1 MPASRTDRKPAPYR
15 AAGALA
21 VVLAVVLALGV
32 SACASD
38 DVSNR
43 YSFGPFDI
51 APSQE
56 IVGTCVQISLHN
68 PEALH
73 VQSVELTTGP
83 GFHHSN
89 WLFVPDTAFPGNDGT
104 FSCDERG
111 YNEGIAASLGGVLFA
126 QSTQSPHETQAFPAG
141 VAIRIPP
148 QSKIIAQIH
157 LLNAQ
162 DVALHLTPTIQLTT
176 VAESEVKTLLS
187 AISFADQALALPS
200 HAQSRFSVECD
211 LAPLYHQW
219 FQRDP
224 DFKLYY
230 GLAHYHAL
238 GTGLQLEA
246 VKPDGTTAMV
256 FTTAHRV
263 GDTLGGPITPS
274 FDMTG
279 YTRLRMTCDYSNPR
293 DTVVGWG
300 VGDQEMCVFLAFSD
314 SKANWGGGT
323 AATDPGPP
331 TTGTDGVVSY
341 SQSCTVFALPAD
353 N

>member
-1 MPASRTDRKPAPYR
+1 MPASRTDRKPATV
-15 AAGALA
+15 ALA
-21 VVLAVVLALGV
+21 VVLAAVLGPGV
-32 SACASD
+32 SACAKD
-38 DVSNR
+38 DVPGR
-43 YSFGPFDI
+43 YPFGPFDL

-56 IVGTCVQISLHN
+56 VVGSCVQISLHN
-68 PEALH
+68 SEALY

-89 WLFVPDTAFPGNDGT
+89 WLFVPDTAFPGSDGT

-111 YNEGIAASLGGVLFA
+111 YNEGIAATLGGVLFA
-126 QSTQSPHETQAFPAG
+126 QSTQLSHEIQAFPAG
-141 VAIRIPP
+141 VAVRIPP
-148 QSKIIAQIH
+148 QSKLIAQIH

-187 AISFADQALALPS
+187 AISFEDDALALPS

-211 LAPLYHQW
+211 LAPLYQQQ
-219 FQRDP
+219 FQREP
-224 DFKLYY
+224 DFKMYY
-230 GLAHYHAL
+230 GLAHYHTL
-238 GTGLQLEA
+238 GIGLQLEA
-246 VKPDGTTAMV
+246 VKPDGTAAMV

-263 GDTLGGPITPS
+263 GDTLGGPIDPS

-279 YTRLRMTCDYSNPR
+279 YTRLRMTCDYFNPR

-314 SKANWGGGT
+314 SKANWAGGAVT
-323 AATDPGPP
+323 TDPGPP
-331 TTGTDGVVSY
+331 TIGSDGVVSF
-341 SQSCTVFALPAD
+341 SQSCAVLALPAD

>member
-21 VVLAVVLALGV
+21 VVLAVVLAFGV

-38 DVSNR
+38 DVSGR

-111 YNEGIAASLGGVLFA
+111 YNEGVAASLGGVLFA
-126 QSTQSPHETQAFPAG
+126 QSTQSPHEIQAFPPGAA
-141 VAIRIPP
+141 VRIPP
-148 QSKIIAQIH
+148 NSKLVTQPH
-157 LLNAQ
+157 LLNPGDDAIH
-162 DVALHLTPTIQLTT
+162 ANPTIRLLPIGKP
-176 VAESEVKTLLS
+176 EVTTLL
-187 AISFADQALALPS
+187 AGVSFEDQALAIPS
-200 HAQSRFSVECD
+200 HAQSRFTVECD
-211 LAPLYHQW
+211 LAPLYQQK

-230 GLAHYHAL
+230 ALAHYHTL
-238 GTGLQLEA
+238 GTGLTLEA
-246 VKPDGTTAMV
+246 VKPDGTAATV
-256 FTTAHRV
+256 FTTSHRA
-263 GDTLGGPITPS
+263 GDTLGGPIAPL

-279 YTRLRMTCDYSNPR
+279 YTRLRMSCNYVNPR
-293 DTVVGWG
+293 DTTVGWG
-300 VGDQEMCVFLAFSD
+300 IGDQEMCVFLAFSD
-314 SKANWGGGT
+314 SPSNFGGG
-323 AATDPGPP
+323 ATDDMPGEP
-331 TTGTDGVVSY
+331 TVVDSNVMSY
-341 SQSCTVFALPAD
+341 THACQTFAIDAQP
-353 N
+353 